1 MRVAVLTGGGD
12 CPGLNAAIR
21 AVARSCFAEEW
32 TVLGI
37 KNGWAGLLGEGQI
50 EELSRKDVSGILHL
64 GGTILGTSR
73 TNPLKKD
80 ADMDAVVANLKRYEI
95 DALVAIGGDDT
106 LSVAQG
112 LYDRGQKVVGVP
124 KTIDNDLSD
133 TDYCIGF
140 DSAVQVVMEAL
151 DRLHT
156 TASSHHRVL
165 VVEVMGRDAG
175 WVAVEGG
182 LAGGADLIL
191 IPEVPTSLDRVCR
204 HLERRR
210 AAGKDFSIIVVAEG
224 VEMDALASK
233 EGDADVD
240 AFGHIRLDRRGV
252 GELLAKR
259 IEKETGF
266 ETRVTVLGHLQRGGS
281 PSVTDRVNGTRFGV
295 GAVQLIKEGKY
306 GYMPALQGNKIVP
319 VKLADA
325 VGRTKTV
332 DVELYKLAELF
343 Y

>member
-1 MRVAVLTGGGD
+1 MGVLTGGGD

-21 AVARSCFAEEW
+21 AVARSCFAEGW
-32 TVLGI
+32 TVVGI
-37 KNGWAGLLGEGQI
+37 KNGWAGLLGEGNV
-50 EELSRKDVSGILHL
+50 EELSRRSVSGILHM

-73 TNPLKKD
+73 TNPLKKE
-80 ADMDAVVANLKRYEI
+80 ADMEQVLANLRRHEI
-95 DALVAIGGDDT
+95 DVLVAIGGDDT
-106 LSVAQG
+106 LSVAKRLDELG
-112 LYDRGQKVVGVP
+112 VKVVGVP
-124 KTIDNDLSD
+124 KTMDNDLSE

-156 TASSHHRVL
+156 TASAHHRVL

-191 IPEVPTSLDRVCR
+191 IPEVPTELDRVCR

-224 VEMDALASK
+224 VEMQGLESK
-233 EGDADVD
+233 ETVGDVD
-240 AFGHIRLDRRGV
+240 AFGHVRLDKRGV
-252 GELLAKR
+252 GETLAKH
-259 IEKETGF
+259 IEKQTGF

-295 GAVQLIKEGKY
+295 AAVELIKEGRF
-306 GYMPALQGNKIVP
+306 GHLPALQCNAMVP
-319 VKLADA
+319 VRLAEA
-325 VGRTKTV
+325 VARTKTV
-332 DVELYKLAELF
+332 DLDLYQLAELF

>member
-37 KNGWAGLLGEGQI
+37 KNGWAGLLGEGEI

-156 TASSHHRVL
+156 TASSNHRVL

-175 WVAVEGG
+175 WLAVEGG

-210 AAGKDFSIIVVAEG
+210 AAGKDFSIIVVAE
-224 VEMDALASK
+224 
-233 EGDADVD
+233 
-240 AFGHIRLDRRGV
+240 
-252 GELLAKR
+252 
-259 IEKETGF
+259 
-266 ETRVTVLGHLQRGGS
+266 
-281 PSVTDRVNGTRFGV
+281 
-295 GAVQLIKEGKY
+295 
-306 GYMPALQGNKIVP
+306 
-319 VKLADA
+319 
-325 VGRTKTV
+325 
-332 DVELYKLAELF
+332 
-343 Y
+343 